1 MRIWWGV
8 FVLPLH
14 VYRLLEY
21 SISRSFILNTLMRL
35 EVLKIIAKTINTRKR
50 LPKGQSKMD
59 NPGYTRRA
67 KTKQKQNA
75 ICVGHHYTETN
86 TNNVNKTWSLLQTNT
101 NNVNKTWS
109 LLQTNTNNVNKT
121 WSLLQ
126 TRHDPSYKQLEVK
139 MNRTSCLCGNHNGHH
154 DTELRRK
161 YT

>member
-35 EVLKIIAKTINTRKR
+35 EVLKIIAKTINT
-50 LPKGQSKMD
+50 
-59 NPGYTRRA
+59 GYTRRA

-101 NNVNKTWS
+101 NNVNKTWYLLQTNTNNVNKTWA

-126 TRHDPSYKQLEVK
+126 TRHNPSYKQLQVQ